1 MIEEISLVLLSLP
14 LLGGTLIFFLP
25 QNNLVLL
32 RSVASIFG
40 FLTML
45 LSCYLFVS
53 YDIVLGG
60 IQFLASWNW
69 LSFYGVGQLSQ
80 NSIQLLLGIDG
91 ISAPMILLSGVVM
104 FTGVL
109 ISWNIKNRLKEYLV
123 LYFLLIGGVFGV
135 FVSYDLFF
143 FFFFY
148 ELSVLP
154 MYLLVGVWGSSTDF
168 KSFMRTKEYG
178 AMKLTLYLVA
188 GSVLIWVAILAIFV
202 EAGIGSFSI
211 TELSQVEFSRDFQ
224 ILFFAL
230 QHVYRLQYSIK
241 IN

>member
-143 FFFFY
+143 FFFF
-148 ELSVLP
+148 
-154 MYLLVGVWGSSTDF
+154 
-168 KSFMRTKEYG
+168 
-178 AMKLTLYLVA
+178 
-188 GSVLIWVAILAIFV
+188 
-202 EAGIGSFSI
+202 
-211 TELSQVEFSRDFQ
+211 
-224 ILFFAL
+224 
-230 QHVYRLQYSIK
+230 
-241 IN
+241 